1 MKSLVRKVI
10 NKLRKKKLTISVV
23 ESFTG
28 GLLSTILTS
37 APGAS
42 KYFTFGLVTYS
53 NQSKISLLKIPKKLL
68 IKHGAGSKQTSIA
81 MVKNL
86 NKITKTHISV
96 STTGI
101 AGPSGGTPLKPVGL
115 VYLAIK
121 NKKKIIVKKFLF
133 NTKNRKLIQT
143 KSVKNVFEIINR
155 TIT

>member
-1 MKSLVRKVI
+1 
-10 NKLRKKKLTISVV
+10 
-23 ESFTG
+23 
-28 GLLSTILTS
+28 
-37 APGAS
+37 
-42 KYFTFGLVTYS
+42 
-53 NQSKISLLKIPKKLL
+53 
-68 IKHGAGSKQTSIA
+68 

-143 KSVKNVFEIINR
+143 KSVKNVFEIINK
-155 TIT
+155 TIA